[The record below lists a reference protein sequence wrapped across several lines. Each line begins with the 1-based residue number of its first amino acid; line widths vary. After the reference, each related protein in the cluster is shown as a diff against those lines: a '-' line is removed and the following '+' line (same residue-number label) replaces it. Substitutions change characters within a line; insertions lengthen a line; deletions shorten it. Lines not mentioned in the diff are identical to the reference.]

1 MKKEVQQMDKRLLT
15 FLLIGALLILAFFT
29 FNAYNNIQSA
39 AVITS
44 EDTCQ
49 FEKINQKIETAGL
62 RGTHF
67 WLPDNIQYSEVMIKS
82 ASAELTCNE
91 CSLSINGNNCYYQ
104 KGSVNKEVVDLG
116 RCAAFMKEGKNS
128 MGITSTARTSSDRVT
143 QMLIEMEVKPV
154 NC

>member
-1 MKKEVQQMDKRLLT
+1 MDKRPLT
-15 FLLIGALLILAFFT
+15 FLLIGAIILLGFFT

-67 WLPDNIQYSEVMIKS
+67 WLPDNIQYNEVMIKS
-82 ASAELTCNE
+82 ASAELTCDE
-91 CSLSINGNNCYYQ
+91 CSLIINGNNCYYQ

-116 RCAAFMKEGKNS
+116 RCTSFMKEGKNS
-128 MGITSTARTSSDRVT
+128 IGITSTARTSANRVS
-143 QMLIEMEVKPV
+143 QIFVEMEVKSL